1 MSEPLPATLCIVGGG
16 HVGMTLG
23 RLWHLQRSF
32 IICDVLCR
40 AKEHALAAAAFIG
53 TGHAV
58 DDFAS
63 LSPADMYLLSV
74 PDDQI
79 VPCCERLDAAG
90 LLDAKS
96 IVFHCS
102 GSLPASAMEAAIA
115 RGCAVASAHP
125 VRSFAVPEQA
135 AAAFAGTYCG
145 IEGDERA
152 TKVLCQAFLA
162 IGARPIDIDPEY
174 KMLYHAA
181 AVFASNYLVT
191 VLDIGVQAY
200 VRAGVPHDAAL
211 KLMEPLVRGT
221 IDNVFRN
228 GTEAALSGPIA
239 RKDVKTVLAQYR
251 AVRAWNK
258 PQGKLYKALGKLT
271 AGLAARKGSK
281 IQH

>member
-1 MSEPLPATLCIVGGG
+1 MSEPLPDTLCIVGGG

-23 RLWHLQRSF
+23 RLWHRQRSF
-32 IICDVLCR
+32 IIRDVMCR
-40 AKEHALAAAAFIG
+40 TKEHAQAAAAFIG
-53 TGHAV
+53 TGRAV
-58 DDFAS
+58 ADFA
-63 LSPADMYLLSV
+63 LLAPADVYLLSV

-79 VPCCERLDAAG
+79 VPCCERLAAAG

-102 GSLPASAMEAAIA
+102 GSLPASAMQAAIA
-115 RGCAVASAHP
+115 RGCAVASVHP

-135 AAAFAGTYCG
+135 ADSFAGTCCG

-152 TKVLCQAFLA
+152 LSVLRPAFA
-162 IGARPIDIDPEY
+162 SIGAKLIEIDPEY

-191 VLDIGVQAY
+191 VLDIGLQAY
-200 VRAGVPHDAAL
+200 AKAGVPHDAAL
-211 KLMEPLVRGT
+211 KMMEPLVRNT

-228 GTEAALSGPIA
+228 GTEVALSGPIA

-251 AVRAWNK
+251 AVRAWSK
-258 PQGKLYKALGKLT
+258 PLGKLYKALGKQT
-271 AGLAARKGSK
+271 AGLAACKGPK
-281 IQH
+281 TQH